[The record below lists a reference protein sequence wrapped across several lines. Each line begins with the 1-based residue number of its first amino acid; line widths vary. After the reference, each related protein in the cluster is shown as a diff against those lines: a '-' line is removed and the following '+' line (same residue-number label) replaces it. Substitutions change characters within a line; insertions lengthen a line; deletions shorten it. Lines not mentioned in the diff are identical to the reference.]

1 MMANGKN
8 KVIEKDTGFKELMK
22 RLRVFDGLEVV
33 VGIPAKEGDQIYEN
47 GAPLIKI
54 ASAHEFGTDDGRIPS
69 RSFLRDTFDINRAK
83 YAKMQ
88 DEAAEQVVKGK
99 DPRAA
104 LFRLSQEGR
113 NDVIERINAGIDPP
127 LKDATKDRKGS
138 SLPLVDK
145 GVLRA
150 SITGLVRKEEPD
162 VG

>member
-22 RLRVFDGLEVV
+22 RLKVLDGFEVV
-33 VGIPAKEGDQIYEN
+33 VGIPAKEGDQVYED
-47 GAPLIKI
+47 GVPLIKI
-54 ASAHEFGTDDGRIPS
+54 ASAHEFGTDDGRIPR
-69 RSFLRDTFDINRAK
+69 RSFLRDTFDANRAK
-83 YAKMQ
+83 YVKLQ

-99 DPRAA
+99 EPRAA

-127 LKDATKDRKGS
+127 LKDETAARKGS
-138 SLPLVDK
+138 TLQLVRD
-145 GVLRA
+145 GILRA

>member
-1 MMANGKN
+1 MANGKN

-33 VGIPAKEGDQIYEN
+33 VGIPAKEGDQVYEN
-47 GAPLIKI
+47 GVPLIKI
-54 ASAHEFGTDDGRIPS
+54 ASAHEFGTPDGRPPR
-69 RSFLRDTFDINRAK
+69 RSFLRDTFDANRAK
-83 YAKMQ
+83 YTKLQ
-88 DEAAEQVVKGK
+88 DAAAEQVVKGK

-113 NDVIERINAGIDPP
+113 NDVVERIDAGIDPP
-127 LKDATKDRKGS
+127 LKDETIARKGS
-138 SLPLVDK
+138 SLQLVHNSI
-145 GVLRA
+145 LRN